1 MDTIV
6 FILYAVIFI
15 CIWYVFNQYFKDHSK
30 EVRQPIRVNVG
41 AELQKWKEHFLG
53 HNNKDLSVPNIKNMI
68 QKALGQI
75 SEEETNSMKPKVEA
89 TKTIETD
96 MEMYLIGNKDEFF
109 KNVQESRNNP
119 TLVKTNK
126 RNLDIN
132 SYFGTN
138 KKESNTI
145 VSML

>member
-6 FILYAVIFI
+6 FLLYAVIFA

-53 HNNKDLSVPNIKNMI
+53 NNNKELSVPNIKNMI
-68 QKALGQI
+68 KKAMDQI
-75 SEEETNSMKPKVEA
+75 SEEETNPMKPKVEA

-96 MEMYLIGNKDEFF
+96 MEMYLIGDKDSFF
-109 KNVQESRNNP
+109 KNLQENRNKP
-119 TLVKTNK
+119 TLVETNK
-126 RNLDIN
+126 RNLDID

-138 KKESNTI
+138 KKDSNAI

>member
-6 FILYAVIFI
+6 FLLYAVIFA

-30 EVRQPIRVNVG
+30 EMRQPIRVNVG

-68 QKALGQI
+68 QKAMGQI

-96 MEMYLIGNKDEFF
+96 MEMYLIGNKDAFF

>member
-15 CIWYVFNQYFKDHSK
+15 SIWYVFNQYFKDHSK
-30 EVRQPIRVNVG
+30 EVRQPIKVNVG

-53 HNNKDLSVPNIKNMI
+53 NNNKELSVPNIKNMI
-68 QKALGQI
+68 QKAMNQI
-75 SEEETNSMKPKVEA
+75 SEEETNPMKPKVEA
-89 TKTIETD
+89 TKTIDTD
-96 MEMYLIGNKDEFF
+96 MEMYLIGDKDSFF
-109 KNVQESRNNP
+109 KNLQENRNKP
-119 TLVKTNK
+119 TLVETNK
-126 RNLDIN
+126 QTLDID

-138 KKESNTI
+138 KKDSNAI

>member
-6 FILYAVIFI
+6 FLLYAVIFA

-53 HNNKDLSVPNIKNMI
+53 NNNKELSVPNIKNMI
-68 QKALGQI
+68 KKAMNQI
-75 SEEETNSMKPKVEA
+75 SEEETNSMKPTVEA
-89 TKTIETD
+89 TNTIDTD
-96 MEMYLIGNKDEFF
+96 MEMYLIGDKDTFF
-109 KNVQESRNNP
+109 KNLQESRNTS
-119 TLVKTNK
+119 TLVETN
-126 RNLDIN
+126 NQNIDID

-138 KKESNTI
+138 KKDSNAI

>member
-6 FILYAVIFI
+6 FLLYAVIFI

>member
-6 FILYAVIFI
+6 FLLYAVIFA

-30 EVRQPIRVNVG
+30 EVRQPIRVNIG

-53 HNNKDLSVPNIKNMI
+53 NNNKELSVPNIKNMI
-68 QKALGQI
+68 QKAMNQI
-75 SEEETNSMKPKVEA
+75 SEEETNPMKPKVAA

-96 MEMYLIGNKDEFF
+96 MEMYLIGDKDSFS
-109 KNVQESRNNP
+109 KQLQESRKNP
-119 TLVKTNK
+119 TLVESNK
-126 RNLDIN
+126 RNLDID

-138 KKESNTI
+138 KKDSNAI

>member
-6 FILYAVIFI
+6 FILYAVIFV
-15 CIWYVFNQYFKDHSK
+15 CIWYVFNQYFKDHSN

-53 HNNKDLSVPNIKNMI
+53 DNKKDLSVPNIKNMI
-68 QKALGQI
+68 QKAMGQI
-75 SEEETNSMKPKVEA
+75 SEETNSVKPKVEE
-89 TKTIETD
+89 TKTIDTD
-96 MEMYLIGNKDEFF
+96 MEMYLIGDKDSFF
-109 KNVQESRNNP
+109 KNLQENRMKP
-119 TLVKTNK
+119 TLVETNK
-126 RNLDIN
+126 RNLDID

-138 KKESNTI
+138 KKDNNAI

>member
-15 CIWYVFNQYFKDHSK
+15 SIWYVFNQYFKDHSK

-53 HNNKDLSVPNIKNMI
+53 NNNKELSVPNIKNMI
-68 QKALGQI
+68 QKAMNQI
-75 SEEETNSMKPKVEA
+75 SEEETNPMKPKVEA
-89 TKTIETD
+89 TKTIDTD
-96 MEMYLIGNKDEFF
+96 MEMYLIGDKDSFF
-109 KNVQESRNNP
+109 KNLQENRNKP
-119 TLVKTNK
+119 TLVETNK
-126 RNLDIN
+126 QTLDID

-138 KKESNTI
+138 KKDSNAI

>member
-119 TLVKTNK
+119 TLVKPNK